1 MPPPT
6 NTTGPFVLTRAA
18 TFQDLL
24 EIVHCEYTAF
34 TDPTLLSIFM
44 GPNTTSNHAHL
55 ARTYHNTMAHD
66 TGDLWLKV
74 QEKET
79 GKVVG
84 ASNWKVYV
92 GCVPE
97 HKEELRWEWLQGE
110 GQEVEL
116 AKAKVVVQGI
126 LETRRRLFVEPY
138 VRTYALLSST
148 VRPV

>member
-1 MPPPT
+1 
-6 NTTGPFVLTRAA
+6 
-18 TFQDLL
+18 
-24 EIVHCEYTAF
+24 
-34 TDPTLLSIFM
+34 M
-44 GPNTTSNHAHL
+44 GPNTPSNHTHL
-55 ARTYHNTMAHD
+55 ARTYHNTMKHD

-84 ASNWKVYV
+84 ARNWKGYV

-97 HKEELRWEWLQGE
+97 HREELGWEWLRGE

-116 AKAKVVVQGI
+116 ARAREVVQGI

-138 VRTYALLSST
+138 VRAYILLLSSMSIPFGKLT
-148 VRPV
+148 IIDQNFTSASWTQHTNAEASAQ

>member
-1 MPPPT
+1 
-6 NTTGPFVLTRAA
+6 
-18 TFQDLL
+18 
-24 EIVHCEYTAF
+24 
-34 TDPTLLSIFM
+34 
-44 GPNTTSNHAHL
+44 
-55 ARTYHNTMAHD
+55 MAHD

-116 AKAKVVVQGI
+116 AKAKGVVQGI
-126 LETRRRLFVEPY
+126 LETRRRLFIEPY
-138 VRTYALLSST
+138 VRTYTLLSSDT
-148 VRPV
+148 RPV